1 MWAIF
6 STRDNQPIDSRRFKG
21 PLSAGG
27 ALNQHILSM
36 DGKERMALIFG
47 GDWLFIDVVDE

>member
-21 PLSAGG
+21 PLAAGG
-27 ALNQHILSM
+27 ALNRHILSLS
-36 DGKERMALIFG
+36 DEQRLGLIVSK
-47 GDWLFIDVVDE
+47 DWLFIDVVDE